1 MEQFFA
7 TAIAVSVVIA
17 LPFIIRGFKNT
28 PPKFQSAVMYICLYL
43 FVFAIA
49 SAIVKAMGF

>member
-1 MEQFFA
+1 MDHIFP
-7 TAIAVSVVIA
+7 TAIAVSAVFA